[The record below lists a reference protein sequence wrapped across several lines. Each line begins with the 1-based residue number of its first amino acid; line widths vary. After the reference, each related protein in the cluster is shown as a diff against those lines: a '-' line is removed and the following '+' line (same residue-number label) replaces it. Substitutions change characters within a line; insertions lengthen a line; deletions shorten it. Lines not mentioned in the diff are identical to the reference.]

1 MVAGCELWRKRRKS
15 SHPPIDDDGLEWARR
30 KMRMADPTAFPPVD
44 PPTTYN
50 VAEENESVLK
60 IRVDQSWNVRLLW
73 EGRVKE
79 LLVSAGVGLGP
90 SSFSSSSWAAS
101 STAAGGGQSGGG
113 GVSGKSYWHG
123 VGVSVSY
130 SS

>member
-1 MVAGCELWRKRRKS
+1 
-15 SHPPIDDDGLEWARR
+15 
-30 KMRMADPTAFPPVD
+30 MADPTAFPPPVEPHATHNGD
-44 PPTTYN
+44 
-50 VAEENESVLK
+50 EENESVLK

-90 SSFSSSSWAAS
+90 SSFSSSAWSANS
-101 STAAGGGQSGGG
+101 ITAGGGQSVGG